1 VTSGSGNMVRQ
12 PQPFVVLGFPS
23 THDALDAESLLGD
36 LGIEVVPIPTPKSIG
51 ALCGIA
57 LRLAPAD
64 EERAAAYLQSAGIT
78 VSTRATILDV

>member
-1 VTSGSGNMVRQ
+1 VTTDSGDMVRE
-12 PQPFVVLGFPS
+12 PKAFAVLAFPS

-78 VSTRATILDV
+78 VSARATIFDV

>member
-1 VTSGSGNMVRQ
+1 MARE

-64 EERAAAYLQSAGIT
+64 EERSAAYLQSAGIT
-78 VSTRATILDV
+78 VSARATILDV

>member
-1 VTSGSGNMVRQ
+1 MTTDPGDIVRE
-12 PQPFVVLGFPS
+12 PQTFMVLGFPS

-64 EERAAAYLQSAGIT
+64 EERAVAYLQSAGIA
-78 VSTRATILDV
+78 VSARATILDV